1 MRLGNHT
8 EKNDDNYFRG
18 SREKLKASM
27 RHKIKRTFVGAL
39 DAVEK
44 EIDDKE
50 LFKKIRG
57 RILSIGN
64 DQIRN
69 MEMELEKYNVEFI
82 PYQMTFRQPPGIEG

>member
-1 MRLGNHT
+1 MRLGKHI
-8 EKNDDNYFRG
+8 EKKEENYYKG

-50 LFKKIRG
+50 LFRKIRS

-82 PYQMTFRQPPGIEG
+82 PYQVTFKQPPGVEG

>member
-1 MRLGNHT
+1 MRLGKHADR
-8 EKNDDNYFRG
+8 KDDNYSRG

-44 EIDDKE
+44 EVDDRE
-50 LFKKIRG
+50 LFKKIRS

-69 MEMELEKYNVEFI
+69 MEMELEKYNIEFI
-82 PYQMTFRQPPGIEG
+82 PYQVTFKQPPGVDG